1 MKLLLVDGS
10 ALLHRA
16 YHAYPPLTSKTG
28 QVVGAVY
35 GVASMLYSTL
45 AEVQPTHVMVA
56 WDLPKPTFRHEKY
69 VGYKAQ
75 RPKADVEMVEQI
87 PVVKEVIAA
96 MGVVQIEQEGY
107 EADDIIGT
115 IATQMSQK
123 HQAQNPNNQT
133 NYNIQI
139 QKESEEKEIII
150 LTGDQDTMQL
160 VNEQVSVLTPPK
172 GKLPAKRYGVD
183 EVREKYG
190 VWPSQIVDYKAL
202 IGDAS
207 DNIPGVAG
215 IGPKTAAQL
224 LKMFESLERIYRDI
238 KEVQLHFGE
247 KVAFRLMDG
256 KESAFLSQ
264 ELSRIVTEMPLAII
278 LEEMEYAEIKSDKLK
293 DTLEEL
299 GFKSLMRRIWGDPTP
314 PKDSEGAGKLNSNQ
328 MGLF

>member
-16 YHAYPPLTSKTG
+16 YHAYPPLTSKSG

-45 AEVQPTHVMVA
+45 VEVVPSHVMVA

-75 RPKADVEMVEQI
+75 RPKADQEMVLQI
-87 PVVKEVIAA
+87 PIVKSVIEA
-96 MGVVQIEQEGY
+96 MGILQSEVEGY

-115 IATQMSQK
+115 LATKFSNPKFSNSQID
-123 HQAQNPNNQT
+123 T
-133 NYNIQI
+133 EVIV
-139 QKESEEKEIII
+139 

-160 VNEQVSVLTPPK
+160 VNEHVSILTPPK
-172 GKLPAKRYGVD
+172 GKLPAKMYGVD

-190 VWPSQIVDYKAL
+190 VVPDQIVDYKAL
-202 IGDAS
+202 IGDVS

-215 IGPKTAAQL
+215 VGPKTAANL
-224 LKMFESLERIYRDI
+224 LKTFETLERIYRDI

-247 KVAFRLMDG
+247 IVAKRLMDG
-256 KESAFLSQ
+256 KESAFMSQ
-264 ELSRIVTEMPLAII
+264 ELSRIVVDVPLDIR
-278 LEEMEYAEIKSDKLK
+278 LESMEYLDVKSDLLK
-293 DTLEEL
+293 NTLEEL
-299 GFKSLMRRIWGDPTP
+299 GFKSLVRRIWGDEERVAKSKVP
-314 PKDSEGAGKLNSNQ
+314 DNQ